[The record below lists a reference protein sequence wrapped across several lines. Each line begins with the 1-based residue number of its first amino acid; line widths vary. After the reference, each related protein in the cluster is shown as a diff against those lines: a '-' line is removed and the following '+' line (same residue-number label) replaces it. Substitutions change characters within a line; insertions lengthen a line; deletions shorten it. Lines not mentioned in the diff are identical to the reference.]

1 MDDLAAFAVLVDAGS
16 FTLAAQQ
23 LGCSKG
29 QLSKRIS
36 HLEAQFAV
44 VLLHRTTRRLS
55 LTAAGAALLPQAQA
69 LVVQVERARQ
79 ATVPVS
85 LGETFFDGLL
95 LEFSRDYPDV
105 QIELD
110 LSNNFRDL
118 LREGFDLAIR
128 TEVGNDERL
137 VARPLLVMNEM
148 TCASPAYLERYGE
161 PRTPQELAQHHCL
174 LNSHYSG
181 REEWQYHRQHELVR
195 VRVGGPLRWLVPVSP
210 ACRPMPWPQSW
221 LMGVCAGCCVI
232 IAPAICRPTWCI
244 RTRAG
249 CPDAPRCWPIIWSV
263 GSSAAA
269 RRWSGS
275 SFSHAVCKRVMAP
288 WRISRPSVCA
298 GSNVQLAAWALSRAV
313 SSRWPSSRTSS
324 RSRMNTWLA

>member
-1 MDDLAAFAVLVDAGS
+1 MSEMDDLAAFAVLIEAGS

-36 HLEAQFAV
+36 LLESRFSV
-44 VLLHRTTRRLS
+44 VLLQRTTRRLS

-79 ATVPVS
+79 ALARLKDDMAGPVRMTVPVS

-95 LEFSRDYPDV
+95 LEFSGKYPDV

-118 LREGFDLAIR
+118 SRDGFDLAVR
-128 TEVGNDERL
+128 SEVGNDERL
-137 VARPLLVMNEM
+137 VARPLLAWNEM

-161 PRTPQELAQHHCL
+161 PLTPQDLAEHHCL

-181 REEWQYHRQHELVR
+181 REEWLYHQQHELLR
-195 VRVGGPLRWLVPVSP
+195 VRVSGPFASNHYSLLKKAALAGAGIARLPSYLLQAELADGRLRWLL
-210 ACRPMPWPQSW
+210 RDFQTRRMPMYLVHPYQGGLPK
-221 LMGVCAGCCVI
+221 
-232 IAPAICRPTWCI
+232 
-244 RTRAG
+244 RTQVLADYLIGWFKR
-249 CPDAPRCWPIIWSV
+249 
-263 GSSAAA
+263 
-269 RRWSGS
+269 SGE
-275 SFSHAVCKRVMAP
+275 
-288 WRISRPSVCA
+288 
-298 GSNVQLAAWALSRAV
+298 ALDRLQ
-313 SSRWPSSRTSS
+313 R
-324 RSRMNTWLA
+324 

>member
-1 MDDLAAFAVLVDAGS
+1 MSEMDDLAAFAVLVEAGS

-36 HLEAQFAV
+36 QLEAQFSV

-69 LVVQVERARQ
+69 LVVQVERAHQ
-79 ATVPVS
+79 ALARLKDDIAGPVRMTVPVS

-110 LSNNFRDL
+110 LNNGFRDL
-118 LREGFDLAIR
+118 AREGFDLAIR

-137 VARPLLVMNEM
+137 VARPLLVMNEL

-161 PRTPQELAQHHCL
+161 PQTPQELVNHRCL

-181 REEWQYHRQHELVR
+181 REEWQYHREHELLR
-195 VRVGGPLRWLVPVSP
+195 VRVAGPFASNHYNLLKKAALVGAGIARLPSYVLPAELADGRLRWLL
-210 ACRPMPWPQSW
+210 RDY
-221 LMGVCAGCCVI
+221 
-232 IAPAICRPTWCI
+232 
-244 RTRAG
+244 RTRDMPLYLVHPYQG
-249 CPDAPRCWPIIWSV
+249 GLPRRTQVLADYLIGWFK
-263 GSSAAA
+263 
-269 RRWSGS
+269 RSGE
-275 SFSHAVCKRVMAP
+275 
-288 WRISRPSVCA
+288 
-298 GSNVQLAAWALSRAV
+298 ALERLQ
-313 SSRWPSSRTSS
+313 R
-324 RSRMNTWLA
+324 